1 MAVKYLHQ
9 DSQEST
15 SSDKPLLRN
24 WCKEQVKAGNEPYEK
39 SLVVRCLKESKS
51 GEWLIAELDECSTL
65 IPAKSE
71 IGKNLLDLMPKLKG
85 EGNALVVIPHKKGK
99 LGFSVGLDD
108 EFRVYYKWDEDEE
121 YLWIT
126 NKHIPQKSKPP
137 AITLEAVLGQTSPQ
151 TSESAGKRKKPPKP
165 DPEALESGPN
175 SAPEDTIGLF
185 EE

>member
-1 MAVKYLHQ
+1 MAIKYLHQ

-24 WCKEQVKAGNEPYEK
+24 WCKEQVKAGNDPYEQ
-39 SLVVRCLKESKS
+39 SLVIRCLKESKS

-71 IGKNLLDLMPKLKG
+71 IGKNLLELMPKLKG

-108 EFRVYYKWDEDEE
+108 EFRVYYKWNEDEE

-137 AITLEAVLGQTSPQ
+137 AITLDAVLSQTSPQ
-151 TSESAGKRKKPPKP
+151 TSETGKNGKAKFRTSSNKA
-165 DPEALESGPN
+165 DSGAETALEE
-175 SAPEDTIGLF
+175 A
-185 EE
+185 